1 MPLKQGFQ
9 GVVQGERGVELM
21 SKDILDSACADAD
34 AVTSECTYRDTGE
47 RERRA
52 QQTGQLSATER

>member
-1 MPLKQGFQ
+1 
-9 GVVQGERGVELM
+9 M

-34 AVTSECTYRDTGE
+34 AVTSECTYRDTDE